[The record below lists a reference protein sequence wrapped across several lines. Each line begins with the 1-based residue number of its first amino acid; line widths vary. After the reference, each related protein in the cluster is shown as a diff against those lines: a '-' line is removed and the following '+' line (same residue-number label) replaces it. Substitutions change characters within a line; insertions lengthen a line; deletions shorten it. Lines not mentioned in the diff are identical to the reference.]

1 MKSTVIVFF
10 LKIRKG
16 NTSICVNSYN
26 KLHSDLLYRKKKLT
40 QITKVLQF
48 FWRREHSFSDSK
60 QIFQIV
66 QLPFRKCVYVIKP
79 SICEV
84 YHCVEQQCK
93 TKGNLERITLVKQRH
108 FLFCDC
114 LKLCS
119 PSKIEKNR
127 IPFSSKHPDIFPMYA
142 VHLLC
147 GSAFRY
153 LLPHHYFLYMP
164 IFAPV
169 QLAGFPLARKTVYY
183 VYQKKLIMV
192 LI

>member
-1 MKSTVIVFF
+1 MFKY
-10 LKIRKG
+10 K
-16 NTSICVNSYN
+16 
-26 KLHSDLLYRKKKLT
+26 
-40 QITKVLQF
+40 QITCIRYHSPSRYYPSKTIVRSTLFRKSRAPPFNGIVTKDIQF
-48 FWRREHSFSDSK
+48 LCRREHSFSDSK
-60 QIFQIV
+60 QVFQIV
-66 QLPFRKCVYVIKP
+66 HLRLRKCAYVIKP

-127 IPFSSKHPDIFPMYA
+127 IPFSSKHPDNFSMYA

-153 LLPHHYFLYMP
+153 LLPHHYFLCMP
-164 IFAPV
+164 IFDPV
-169 QLAGFPLARKTVYY
+169 QLAGFQLARKTV
-183 VYQKKLIMV
+183 
-192 LI
+192 